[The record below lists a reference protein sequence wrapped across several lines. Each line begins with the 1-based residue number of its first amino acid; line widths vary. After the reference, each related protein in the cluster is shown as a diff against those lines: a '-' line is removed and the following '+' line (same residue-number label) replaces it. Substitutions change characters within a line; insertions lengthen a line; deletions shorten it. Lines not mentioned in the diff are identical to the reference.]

1 MLNEVAIDNIDL
13 GLERDVIP
21 ILQLKRGFPLLNQ
34 RGDLSYCIFVTWMLR
49 MLNTRAPERLML
61 VLSC

>member
-34 RGDLSYCIFVTWMLR
+34 RG
-49 MLNTRAPERLML
+49 
-61 VLSC
+61 